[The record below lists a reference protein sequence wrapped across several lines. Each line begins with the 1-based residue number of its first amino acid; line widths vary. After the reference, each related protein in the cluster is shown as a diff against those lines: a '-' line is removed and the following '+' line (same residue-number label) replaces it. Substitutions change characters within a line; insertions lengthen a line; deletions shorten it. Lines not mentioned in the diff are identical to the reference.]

1 MEKRQ
6 EKTLKKETLNDLREQ
21 IERYRKYLLDL
32 DILGKEIIEALI
44 LRDKIKELSFKLEKR
59 GIDLSVEKSKIDTLD
74 HIIKDRPA
82 LVWKKIKEVTDPV
95 AYREKN
101 KIPPENWWWYL
112 DHIIKRERQRRR
124 RKWLMRGIIGASIIL
139 AIYLIFTYVI
149 PKPEPYVA
157 LMEEASRLLDE
168 GKINPALET
177 YKKAINTNPREGP
190 AYLMVGV
197 IYEFLGEKEMAE
209 NYFSRA
215 KQRYSSLHDFYLQR
229 GMSWL
234 RLGEYKKAE
243 MDAKEALK
251 INPKSAE
258 AHFLLGNAY
267 EAQDKIAQAIA
278 EFSIVSDMEADPK
291 LTVIARYKIGMLAL
305 RGVASPPVKTENP

>member
-139 AIYLIFTYVI
+139 AI
-149 PKPEPYVA
+149 
-157 LMEEASRLLDE
+157 EASRLLDE